1 MKTWHLLIFQK
12 GLNMAETS
20 SLCLEAELT
29 EIADNLA
36 GYIAQGA
43 DFDEVTHSDEF
54 YEEVDKLL
62 DLFAGYGLD
71 REDVAERIR
80 TMVNEQL
87 A

>member
-1 MKTWHLLIFQK
+1 MSK
-12 GLNMAETS
+12 GR

-29 EIADNLA
+29 CIADNLV

-43 DFDEVTHSDEF
+43 DFDEVTGSDEF
-54 YEEVDKLL
+54 YKDVDKLL

-80 TMVNEQL
+80 TMIEEQL

>member
-1 MKTWHLLIFQK
+1 
-12 GLNMAETS
+12 MAETS
-20 SLCLEAELT
+20 SLFLEAELT

-43 DFDEVTHSDEF
+43 DFDEVTQSDEF

-80 TMVNEQL
+80 TMVDEQL

>member
-1 MKTWHLLIFQK
+1 
-12 GLNMAETS
+12 MAETS

-80 TMVNEQL
+80 TMVDEQL